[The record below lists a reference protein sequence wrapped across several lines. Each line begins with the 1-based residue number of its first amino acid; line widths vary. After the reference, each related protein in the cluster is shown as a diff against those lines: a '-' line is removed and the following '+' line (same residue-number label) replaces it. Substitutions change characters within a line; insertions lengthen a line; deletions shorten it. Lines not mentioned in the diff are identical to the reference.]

1 MEYPMFYF
9 RAILITTNVLRLI
22 LNLRNETRDIEYN
35 LFLINITILYYDII
49 IKIQLNNDILNMIYY
64 YTF

>member
-1 MEYPMFYF
+1 MEYRMFYL

-49 IKIQLNNDILNMIYY
+49 IKIQLYNIILNMIHY
-64 YTF
+64 